1 MLGVNWKKQ
10 SGQDLGCSFVP
21 MQMLLTRLVLPPV
34 TGQVPPPSTM
44 EPTGKVLPNMQKT
57 AVLPRASQG
66 VTISSIQESVKLPV
80 LEEFGD
86 HSIIAHL
93 MLFSD
98 VSRR

>member
-1 MLGVNWKKQ
+1 MRAGTGNYCITSDGL
-10 SGQDLGCSFVP
+10 
-21 MQMLLTRLVLPPV
+21 
-34 TGQVPPPSTM
+34 TGQVRPPSAI
-44 EPTGKVLPNMQKT
+44 EPTGKVRPNVQKT

-93 MLFSD
+93 MLSSN